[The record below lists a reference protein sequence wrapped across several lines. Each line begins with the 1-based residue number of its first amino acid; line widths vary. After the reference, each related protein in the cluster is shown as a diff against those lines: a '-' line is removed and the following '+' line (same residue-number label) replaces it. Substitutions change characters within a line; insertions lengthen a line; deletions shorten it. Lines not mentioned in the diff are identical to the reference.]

1 MRKVLFLTA
10 LLAFVFTSSVW
21 AADIS
26 GTWALKMT
34 GPNGAENF
42 DVVIKDAGGKLTITG
57 THPQL
62 KEFTGTGTLNG
73 DAITMSLKFTAM
85 PVEFAFIGKVT
96 GNMMAGTKEI
106 NVSASAAGGQG
117 GGASA
122 AGGQGGGAPAAGGQ
136 GGGAP
141 AAGGQGGGAPAA
153 GGQGGGAPAAGGQG
167 GGGAST
173 DMSKIDKNWTAE
185 KK

>member
-1 MRKVLFLTA
+1 MRKVLFLTT
-10 LLAFVFTSSVW
+10 LLALVFTSSVW

-42 DVVIKDAGGKLTITG
+42 DIVIKDAGGNLTITG

-62 KEFTGTGTLNG
+62 QAFTGTGTLNG

-96 GNMMAGTKEI
+96 ENKMAGTKEI
-106 NVSASAAGGQG
+106 NVSAA
-117 GGASA
+117 
-122 AGGQGGGAPAAGGQ
+122 GGAPAAGGQ

-141 AAGGQGGGAPAA
+141 AAGGQGGSAPA
-153 GGQGGGAPAAGGQG
+153 GGGQG

-173 DMSKIDKNWTAE
+173 DTSKIDKNWTAE